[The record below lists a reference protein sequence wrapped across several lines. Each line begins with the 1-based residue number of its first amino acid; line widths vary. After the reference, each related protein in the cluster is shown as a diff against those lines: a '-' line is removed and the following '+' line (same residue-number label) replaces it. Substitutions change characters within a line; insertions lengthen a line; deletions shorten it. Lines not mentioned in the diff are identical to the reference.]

1 MGRWMAGGTHGPCGD
16 RAWYITP
23 SVAVSSP
30 FEAAMRIIPLLAVLS
45 LATVPCAAQ
54 GIVVPVRC
62 QGECPPPDGLPRT
75 FALDTVQAWASVER
89 GGQARTSVDHVFR
102 NETAGT
108 VDAAF
113 FFPLPA
119 DATVYEVS
127 VVDALKPAHDNTAL
141 LQYNEWSL
149 PDESR
154 WIMDGLIRERQITT
168 LDAYAGQVLVHV
180 PVRAIPPGGARYVQ
194 VQYTQ
199 PLRAEGGAIT
209 YRYPL
214 STGAAAAPARHLTLG
229 MEVETEAGF
238 VELRSPSHA
247 VDVTWG
253 TESAPCPP
261 RYRCGSRGVASERK
275 RVVRLQPGDDVR
287 ERDFVVVYTPAASEG
302 RPERRRMS
310 RVP

>member
-1 MGRWMAGGTHGPCGD
+1 MGRRRAAATDGPCGE

-30 FEAAMRIIPLLAVLS
+30 SEAAMRIIPILALLS
-45 LATVPCAAQ
+45 LASVPCAAQ

-62 QGECPPPDGLPRT
+62 QGECPPPDGLPHT
-75 FALDTVQAWASVER
+75 FALDTVKAWASVER
-89 GGQARTSVDHVFR
+89 GGQARTSADHVFR

-119 DATVYEVS
+119 DATVYEVT
-127 VVDALKPAHDNTAL
+127 VIDALKPAHDNTAL

-154 WIMDGLIRERQITT
+154 WIMDGLIRDRQVTA
-168 LDAYAGQVLVHV
+168 LRAYAGQVLVHV
-180 PVRAIPPGGARYVQ
+180 PVRAIPPGGARYLQ
-194 VQYTQ
+194 IQYTQ

-214 STGAAAAPARHLTLG
+214 STGAAAAPVGHLTLG

-238 VELRSPSHA
+238 VELRSPSHV
-247 VDVTWG
+247 VDVQWG
-253 TESAPCPP
+253 SESAPCPP
-261 RYRCGSRGVASERK
+261 RFRCGYRGVASERK
-275 RVVRLQPGDDVR
+275 RVVRLQPADDVR
-287 ERDFVVVYTPAASEG
+287 ERDFVVVYTPVASRGE
-302 RPERRRMS
+302 PERRRTA